1 MKLFKSLNVYIYSLL
16 IASIGAFS
24 ISNANVIKVSDVND
38 CKFDFDN
45 VNFCEKKYLELY
57 NKILKENK
65 FNFYNDKYI
74 DSFKYNGNFYFF
86 VIELSKNKVYALPVS
101 VTSLKSIKNVDFENN
116 NNVLCLSGNINQFQ
130 NSYRKSK
137 VCYQY
142 ENGNFKLKSTKL
154 LDRGSAKNKNTD
166 IKEIILPTSSDY
178 FTKCSKMNSIS
189 KCEKL
194 SSIEN
199 HVYMLNDIKSM
210 SPEIVGIFN
219 NQKIKNLNLDVI
231 KFLPD
236 VGGSQY
242 IIGEKYQ
249 DTDNDSNT
257 FFYLLKIKPNVDVKN
272 IGSFYSID
280 KNFNLFYKDE
290 SGKNKNFK
298 LD

>member
-24 ISNANVIKVSDVND
+24 ISNANVIEASDVHD
-38 CKFDFDN
+38 CKFDFDS

-57 NKILKENK
+57 NKILKEK
-65 FNFYNDKYI
+65 KSNFYNNKYV
-74 DSFKYNGNFYFF
+74 DSFKYNGNSYFF
-86 VIELSKNKVYALPVS
+86 VIELSKSKVYTLPVS

-116 NNVLCLSGNINQFQ
+116 NNVLCLSGNVNQFQ

-142 ENGNFKLKSTKL
+142 ENGDFKLKSTEL
-154 LDRGSAKNKNTD
+154 LDGVSSKNKNTD
-166 IKEIILPTSSDY
+166 VKEIILPTSSDY
-178 FTKCSKMNSIS
+178 FINCSKMNSTS

-219 NQKIKNLNLDVI
+219 NQKIKNLNLDGI
-231 KFLPD
+231 KFLPS

-290 SGKNKNFK
+290 SGNNKNLK

>member
-24 ISNANVIKVSDVND
+24 ISNANVIKASDVND
-38 CKFDFDN
+38 CKFDFDS

-249 DTDNDSNT
+249 DTDNGSNT

>member
-1 MKLFKSLNVYIYSLL
+1 MKLFKRLNVCIYSLL
-16 IASIGAFS
+16 IASVGAFS
-24 ISNANVIKVSDVND
+24 ISNANVIEASDVHD
-38 CKFDFDN
+38 CKFDFDS

-57 NKILKENK
+57 NKILKEK
-65 FNFYNDKYI
+65 KSNFYNNKYV
-74 DSFKYNGNFYFF
+74 DSFKYNGNSYFF
-86 VIELSKNKVYALPVS
+86 VIELSKSKVYTLPVS

-116 NNVLCLSGNINQFQ
+116 NNVLCLSGNVNQFQ

-142 ENGNFKLKSTKL
+142 ENGDFKLKSTEL
-154 LDRGSAKNKNTD
+154 LDGVSSKNKNTD
-166 IKEIILPTSSDY
+166 VKEIILPTSSDY
-178 FTKCSKMNSIS
+178 FINCSKMNSTS

-219 NQKIKNLNLDVI
+219 NQKIKNLNLDGI
-231 KFLPD
+231 KFLPS

-290 SGKNKNFK
+290 SGNNKNLK

>member
-1 MKLFKSLNVYIYSLL
+1 MKLFKRLNVCIYSLL
-16 IASIGAFS
+16 IASVGAFS
-24 ISNANVIKVSDVND
+24 ISNANVIEASDVHD
-38 CKFDFDN
+38 CKFDFDS

-57 NKILKENK
+57 NKILKEK
-65 FNFYNDKYI
+65 KSNFYNNKYV
-74 DSFKYNGNFYFF
+74 DSFKYNGNSYFF
-86 VIELSKNKVYALPVS
+86 VIELSKSKVYTLPVS

-116 NNVLCLSGNINQFQ
+116 NNVLCLSGNVNQFQ

-142 ENGNFKLKSTKL
+142 ENGDFKLKSTEL
-154 LDRGSAKNKNTD
+154 LDGVSSKNKNTD
-166 IKEIILPTSSDY
+166 VKEIILPTSSDY
-178 FTKCSKMNSIS
+178 FINCSKMNSTS

-219 NQKIKNLNLDVI
+219 NQKIKNLNLDGI
-231 KFLPD
+231 KFLPS

>member
-1 MKLFKSLNVYIYSLL
+1 MKLFKSLNVYICSLL

-24 ISNANVIKVSDVND
+24 ISNANVIKASDVND
-38 CKFDFDN
+38 CKFDFDS
-45 VNFCEKKYLELY
+45 VDFCEKKYLELY

-199 HVYMLNDIKSM
+199 HVYMLNDVKSM

-219 NQKIKNLNLDVI
+219 NQKIKNLNLDGV
-231 KFLPD
+231 KFLPNI
-236 VGGSQY
+236 GGSQY
-242 IIGEKYQ
+242 LIGEKYQ
-249 DTDNDSNT
+249 DTDNGSNT

-272 IGSFYSID
+272 IDGFYSID